1 MGVYGLGHD
10 VVDVAAFGEQLAE
23 PGSRMRGLFSV
34 REVRQAAARAA
45 RKNDGEAVHLA
56 AKWAGKEAFLK
67 AWCEALGE
75 DDYPFTLDDFPWSG
89 VEILD
94 DSRGVPHVTLSGKVA
109 EAFRTSME
117 EVLGDADGA
126 RAGGSSVGSA
136 GVGVRSA
143 GNGYGVG
150 ASAVGGG
157 YGGGA
162 TGGYGPGSDMSP
174 YAMMRDARPV
184 DPSLGPHAVM
194 RGAAGAA
201 ARGGLSAGPSG
212 GIPLPARIHVSLS
225 HDGPVASAVV
235 VIDGR

>member
-10 VVDVAAFGEQLAE
+10 VVDVASFGEQLAE
-23 PGSRMRGLFSV
+23 PGSRMRALFSV

-45 RKNDGEAVHLA
+45 RKNDDESVHLA

-75 DDYPFTLDDFPWSG
+75 GDYPFTLDDFPWSG

-117 EVLGDADGA
+117 EALGDADDA
-126 RAGGSSVGSA
+126 RVGGSSVGSV

-143 GNGYGVG
+143 GNGYGGGAAGG
-150 ASAVGGG
+150 ASAVGGH
-157 YGGGA
+157 A
-162 TGGYGPGSDMSP
+162 PGLDMSP

-201 ARGGLSAGPSG
+201 VRGGLSAGPSG

-235 VIDGR
+235 IIDGR